1 MFVLSLHAEEYDT
14 GLFQS
19 ALPPLSSRVLQVMG
33 ELMQVCFIAGFEK
46 VCEVKNG
53 VQHCQ

>member
-1 MFVLSLHAEEYDT
+1 MLVLSLHAEEYDT

-19 ALPPLSSRVLQVMG
+19 TLPTLSSRVLQVMG
-33 ELMQVCFIAGFEK
+33 PHASLCFVVGFEK

-53 VQHCQ
+53 V

>member
-1 MFVLSLHAEEYDT
+1 MLSLHAEECDT

-19 ALPPLSSRVLQVMG
+19 ALPTLSSRVLQVMG
-33 ELMQVCFIAGFEK
+33 ALQVCFIAGFE

-53 VQHCQ
+53 V

>member
-1 MFVLSLHAEEYDT
+1 MLSLHAEEYDT

-19 ALPPLSSRVLQVMG
+19 TLPTLSSRVLHAR
-33 ELMQVCFIAGFEK
+33 LCFVVGFEE

-53 VQHCQ
+53 V